1 MPHEWKMENGVK
13 RQFYLSFQP
22 IQSFFQFSIYPY
34 FRRHHSLG
42 TYRHP
47 AEGLWDLEER
57 HKDLSERFWDLAER
71 LRDFGVSRKI
81 LGSCETISG
90 SHGKIL
96 KENLFMIPGFPR
108 SCCRPGLKSECL
120 SCCNGCSVKFNGET
134 EITDRFTALT
144 EYSNDKK
151 CLGKHEMFFLFIC

>member
-57 HKDLSERFWDLAER
+57 HKDLSERFLDLAEG
-71 LRDFGVSRKI
+71 LRDFGVLRKDFGISRKDFERKSVQD
-81 LGSCETISG
+81 LGFFAGLLWCWFSSDFVVERYVFSVIKRQPNSE
-90 SHGKIL
+90 KITE
-96 KENLFMIPGFPR
+96 KI
-108 SCCRPGLKSECL
+108 
-120 SCCNGCSVKFNGET
+120 NGE
-134 EITDRFTALT
+134 ISPL
-144 EYSNDKK
+144 
-151 CLGKHEMFFLFIC
+151 C